1 MGLAPAYDRN
11 REDLPIV
18 LEVVAVCDAILH
30 SPWLLPVLVVL
41 IAVDGPFPVLPSE
54 TVLMSAASVAF
65 GTHNTLGVAGLFVAA
80 LIGSVAGDFLVFGLG
95 RSSHR
100 VLARA
105 TESEGGLSSW
115 VRRHLLLRP
124 GTVLVG
130 ARFVPGGRLVSTAA
144 AGRFGLDLPRFFAGS
159 VASSAAWSVY
169 MLLIGL
175 LLGPITGGSP
185 LLSLLAGAVM
195 AVLTAGL
202 FALVQRVRAYRARR
216 ALAATQER
224 TDPPLTLV
232 ALR

>member
-1 MGLAPAYDRN
+1 MGLAPAYDRT
-11 REDLPIV
+11 REDPPIV

-41 IAVDGPFPVLPSE
+41 IAIDGPFPVLPSE
-54 TVLMSAASVAF
+54 TLLMSAASVAF
-65 GTHNTLGVAGLFVAA
+65 GTHNALAVTGLFVAA

-105 TESEGGLSSW
+105 TECEGGLSSW

-144 AGRFGLDLPRFFAGS
+144 AGRFGLDVPRFLVGS

-216 ALAATQER
+216 ALAAAQHPTE
-224 TDPPLTLV
+224 PPLVLV
-232 ALR
+232 APR